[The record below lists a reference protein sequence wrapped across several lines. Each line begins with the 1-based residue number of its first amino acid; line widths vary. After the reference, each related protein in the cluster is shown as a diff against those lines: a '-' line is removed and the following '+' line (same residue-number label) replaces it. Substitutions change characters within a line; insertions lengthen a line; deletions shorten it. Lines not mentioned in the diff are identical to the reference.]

1 MPVPDLPDDG
11 TRSALVHGPPGIG
24 RTTVLDRLA
33 VRVGEQGGD
42 VLRLRYTPDGPVID
56 GSTAV
61 LARVPPTLLHPVDG
75 ARHSPALAARV
86 AAPIAMVLDRHRLTL
101 LVDDLQRSDPD
112 SIAVLAALVPSLTD
126 AGVRAVFTV
135 QTPVPGFLRPFVA
148 VVRALRRDGVL
159 DSHRLRP
166 LDRAQTAVLLGEQLR
181 SRPAPELV
189 DLVLERTRGVPE
201 AVLDLLGSLSAGG
214 RVVISDRHAY
224 LGPGPEPGPRPDGPL
239 LRPVRRLGPA
249 MWPVATAVALLAP
262 LGPALPR
269 LLAASLD
276 IDVEQARDHLD
287 ELVDAGVLHR
297 GGADDGWRFPVP
309 QVAVELAACLR
320 PYERRWVA
328 VTAVVALWTGVAHAE
343 DPDYLT
349 DRIAE
354 AGALLDT
361 ARARSEL
368 IQRATVRAADDP
380 HRTRAWWLT
389 AADLSS
395 DRADE
400 ALARWMYATSCY
412 RTGDY
417 ATAVTTIESVLD
429 ELGDVLPE
437 HWVVDAGATMLGSM
451 RSLGDL
457 DGLRAIAHG
466 RRELPGDVAARSSWR
481 ALALFMLG
489 RWRDALELLD
499 DTRWAWRGPGANS
512 YLGDTLSMMAEL
524 GAGRPRTFEALLADR
539 GSWPEDNSA
548 RRRLAFTQGLVT
560 LLLLLS
566 EVDRARRLMAD
577 EGLTPEMLSL
587 SDRASLAFLEGR
599 TAEAKDLARRYR
611 VGGFVVGHDAGL
623 EMMQQ
628 HHAFLLLARGEVTRA
643 REFLDEAIAAKS
655 SLRHLLAAPRAVAD
669 VAVGDLDEAVDRL
682 QSSVADAEERGV
694 LIGTDATHLQVARI
708 AMARGDLEGARR
720 AGRSLE
726 RLHGMLAT
734 SRTELYL
741 LVVRSLVDRDR
752 ATVESCLRIARE
764 RGLPLELATVIGML
778 GEQDLVGPDD
788 LWECYDLYGELGAL
802 LCRSWVRGLMT
813 RAGMTVPGRTTVV
826 AENERL
832 LGLLVGQG
840 FGNRTIATILQVSEK
855 SVEGRLGRLFAR
867 AGYRSRTEL
876 MAAMQGVRSSG

>member
-101 LVDDLQRSDPD
+101 LVDDLHRSDPD
-112 SIAVLAALVPSLTD
+112 SIAVLAALVPSLTE

-166 LDRAQTAVLLGEQLR
+166 LDRAQTAMLLAEQLR

-287 ELVDAGVLHR
+287 ELVDSGVLHR

-309 QVAVELAACLR
+309 QVAVELVACLR

-368 IQRATVRAADDP
+368 IQRATIRAADDP
-380 HRTRAWWLT
+380 HRTKAWWLT
-389 AADLSS
+389 AADLSP

-417 ATAVTTIESVLD
+417 ATAVTTIESILD

-437 HWVVDAGATMLGSM
+437 HWVIDAGATMLGSM

-499 DTRWAWRGPGANS
+499 DTRWAWRGPGATS
-512 YLGDTLSMMAEL
+512 FLGDTLSMMAEL

-566 EVDRARRLMAD
+566 EVDRARRLMTD

-708 AMARGDLEGARR
+708 AMARGDLDGARR

-726 RLHGMLAT
+726 RLHGMLGT

-741 LVVRSLVDRDR
+741 LLVRSLVDRDR
-752 ATVESCLRIARE
+752 ATVESCLRVARE
-764 RGLPLELATVIGML
+764 RGLPLELATVIGIL

-813 RAGMTVPGRTTVV
+813 RAGVTVPGRTTVV

-832 LGLLVGQG
+832 LGLLVRQG

-855 SVEGRLGRLFAR
+855 SVEGRLGRMFAR

-876 MAAMQGVRSSG
+876 MTAMQDRGFTG

>member
-1 MPVPDLPDDG
+1 M
-11 TRSALVHGPPGIG
+11 HGPPGIG

-368 IQRATVRAADDP
+368 IQRATIRAADDP

-499 DTRWAWRGPGANS
+499 DTRWAWRGPGATS

-708 AMARGDLEGARR
+708 AMARGDLDGARR

-741 LVVRSLVDRDR
+741 QLVRSLVDRDR

>member
-24 RTTVLDRLA
+24 RTAVLDRLA
-33 VRVGEQGGD
+33 ARVGEQGGD

-75 ARHSPALAARV
+75 ARHSPALAARM

-101 LVDDLQRSDPD
+101 LVDDLHRSDPD
-112 SIAVLAALVPSLTD
+112 SVAVLAALVPSLAE

-166 LDRAQTAVLLGEQLR
+166 LDRAQTARLLAEQLR

-276 IDVEQARDHLD
+276 IDVDEAREHLA

-361 ARARSEL
+361 DRARSEL
-368 IQRATVRAADDP
+368 VQRATIRAADDP
-380 HRTRAWWLT
+380 HRTKAWWLT
-389 AADLSS
+389 AADLSP

-400 ALARWMYATSCY
+400 AMARWMYATSCY

-457 DGLRAIAHG
+457 DGLRAVAHG

-499 DTRWAWRGPGANS
+499 DTRWAWRGPGATS

-524 GAGRPRTFEALLADR
+524 GAGRPGTFETLLADP
-539 GSWPEDNSA
+539 GLWPADNSA

-566 EVDRARRLMAD
+566 DVGRARRLMAD

-599 TAEAKDLARRYR
+599 TTEAKDLARRYR

-623 EMMQQ
+623 ELMQQ
-628 HHAFLLLARGEVTRA
+628 HHAFLLLARGEITRA

-682 QSSVADAEERGV
+682 QGSVADAEERGI
-694 LIGTDATHLQVARI
+694 LIGTDASHLQLARI
-708 AMARGDLEGARR
+708 AMARGDLDGARR
-720 AGRSLE
+720 AGRALE
-726 RLHGMLAT
+726 RLHDVLGT

-741 LVVRSLVDRDR
+741 LLVRSLVDRHP
-752 ATVESCLRIARE
+752 ATVESCLRVARE
-764 RGLPLELATVIGML
+764 RGLPLELATVIGIL

-788 LWECYDLYGELGAL
+788 LWECYDLFGDLGAL
-802 LCRSWVRGLMT
+802 LCRNWVRGQMT
-813 RAGMTVPGRTTVV
+813 RAGVTVPGRTTVV

-855 SVEGRLGRLFAR
+855 SVEGRLGRMFAR

-876 MAAMQGVRSSG
+876 MTAMQDRGFTG

>member
-368 IQRATVRAADDP
+368 IQRATIRAADDP

-499 DTRWAWRGPGANS
+499 DTRWAWRGPGATS

-708 AMARGDLEGARR
+708 AMARGDLDGARR

-741 LVVRSLVDRDR
+741 QLVRSLVDRDR